1 MYFYKKSKKKIFML
15 NMVLSSYVILLF
27 SCFLNADTKKLKCK
41 GENHNTWNDCIG
53 SVAQNGT
60 AYVGEFKNGLYNG
73 KGTFTYS
80 DGATYRGEFLNG
92 KESGMGEF
100 NCWEHGSNYK
110 GEFRNGEKHGFG
122 VYKYPDGVIYE
133 GFWKLGKRHG
143 EGTLKYVDGKI
154 KNGNFEDDYFIDK

>member
-1 MYFYKKSKKKIFML
+1 ML
-15 NMVLSSYVILLF
+15 NIFLSPCLILLF
-27 SCFLNADTKKLKCK
+27 FCFLNADTKKLKCK
-41 GENHNTWNDCIG
+41 GENHMTWNDCIG
-53 SVAQNGT
+53 SVAKNGT

-122 VYKYPDGVIYE
+122 VYQYPDGVIYE